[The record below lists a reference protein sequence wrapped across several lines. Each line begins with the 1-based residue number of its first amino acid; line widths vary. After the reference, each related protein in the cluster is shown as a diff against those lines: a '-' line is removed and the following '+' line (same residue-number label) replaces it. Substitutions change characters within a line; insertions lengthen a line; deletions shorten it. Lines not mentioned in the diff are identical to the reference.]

1 VGETGWDTP
10 AEKRSNRWTA
20 VFIGFNEGWRSD
32 GAGNLRLPR
41 EFFFAPLRAT
51 LSFNCEMAHAGP
63 APQGQGLSM
72 TTSPIAGSSGAT
84 APTVSSTATS
94 AASSTENQFL
104 SILTTELTNQD
115 PLNAMDASTFTSQLV
130 SYAGLEQQITTN
142 SQLTGITSLL
152 TSIAASSTGTKS

>member
-1 VGETGWDTP
+1 
-10 AEKRSNRWTA
+10 
-20 VFIGFNEGWRSD
+20 
-32 GAGNLRLPR
+32 
-41 EFFFAPLRAT
+41 
-51 LSFNCEMAHAGP
+51 
-63 APQGQGLSM
+63 M
-72 TTSPIAGSSGAT
+72 TTFPIAGSSGAT

-142 SQLTGITSLL
+142 SQLSGITTLL
-152 TSIAASSTGTKS
+152 TSMEASSTGAKS

>member
-1 VGETGWDTP
+1 
-10 AEKRSNRWTA
+10 
-20 VFIGFNEGWRSD
+20 
-32 GAGNLRLPR
+32 
-41 EFFFAPLRAT
+41 
-51 LSFNCEMAHAGP
+51 
-63 APQGQGLSM
+63 M

-142 SQLTGITSLL
+142 SQLSGITTLL
-152 TSIAASSTGTKS
+152 TSMEASSTGAKS